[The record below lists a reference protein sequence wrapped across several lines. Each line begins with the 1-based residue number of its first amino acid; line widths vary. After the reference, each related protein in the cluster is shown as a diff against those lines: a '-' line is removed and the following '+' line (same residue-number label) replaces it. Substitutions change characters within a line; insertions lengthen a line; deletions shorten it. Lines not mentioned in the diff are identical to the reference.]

1 MDYLKLENEL
11 DMKCDRYN
19 KFTQN
24 NPAKYISYDKREN
37 RYTYEN
43 NNCKIKR
50 KTLKDLIFI
59 VKDEFVRYMATLCD
73 KKYVKLVNLQFHKN
87 YDDKLVSYLHNG
99 IELFDIHH
107 IIQFLHYGK
116 PRAKY
121 DSSQKYIKFNSIKDN
136 VVGGFYVKEYVERN
150 DLKHIL
156 ADSRKVK
163 MTLLFDLIKE
173 PLISKLPI
181 QTETL
186 KIIGEIFEDY
196 EPIHNHTVGKYYVD
210 LYLKKA
216 KIVIECDEKGHA
228 HYDQEKEKV
237 REQFIRDKLKCTIY
251 RFNPDDKQFNIN
263 YVARDI
269 LRLMNI

>member
-1 MDYLKLENEL
+1 MMTSL
-11 DMKCDRYN
+11 
-19 KFTQN
+19 
-24 NPAKYISYDKREN
+24 
-37 RYTYEN
+37 
-43 NNCKIKR
+43 
-50 KTLKDLIFI
+50 
-59 VKDEFVRYMATLCD
+59 
-73 KKYVKLVNLQFHKN
+73 FHI
-87 YDDKLVSYLHNG
+87 HNG
-99 IELFDIHH
+99 VELFDIHH

-136 VVGGFYVKEYVERN
+136 DVGGFYVKEYVERN

-173 PLISKLPI
+173 PLIYKLPI

-196 EPIHNHTVGKYYVD
+196 EPNHNHTVGKYYVD

-216 KIVIECDEKGHA
+216 KIVIECDEKGHS

-269 LRLMNI
+269 LRLMSV